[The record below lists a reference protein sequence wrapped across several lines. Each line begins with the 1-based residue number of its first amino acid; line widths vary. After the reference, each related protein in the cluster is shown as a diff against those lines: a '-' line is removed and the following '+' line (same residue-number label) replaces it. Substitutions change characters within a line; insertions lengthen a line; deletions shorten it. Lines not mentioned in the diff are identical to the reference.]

1 MTDPTQDRST
11 AESRAAERGA
21 TGEGSSS
28 RPSSVAENGHGET
41 SMNTDQMTAAANAL
55 LPPVRRA
62 PPASIIKARIEAMKQ
77 IHGVGKTGRN
87 SFHNYDYASDFD
99 VLTAVR
105 GPVTES
111 GLYLEMWPEDISED
125 KFGNMWV
132 RFAMQWQHESGE
144 VAEPVPWYGIANDRD
159 RNGRNGDKWF
169 NKAAT
174 AAEKYFFLKQFHIPA
189 GKDFDPDA
197 AAPDQS
203 TAPSGGSSSR
213 KNSDPGLARGEK
225 TKHGDNNT
233 ALQAKLREFI
243 RDVMGASDESE
254 LDGVIT
260 GYGAMIEDVRQHFP
274 SWWDGGVNDDG
285 EPPVRIIE
293 RVRHELQ
300 AQAETPAAEGVSGS
314 AEAAGNAIRAQESCD
329 ALAVWLES
337 NKSALSSLPDTERK
351 SVWALYKRRMGELSQ
366 APTEAAQ

>member
-1 MTDPTQDRST
+1 MTDTETDRST
-11 AESRAAERGA
+11 AESRAAERVA
-21 TGEGSSS
+21 TGEGSTSH
-28 RPSSVAENGHGET
+28 PSPVAENGHGEA

-203 TAPSGGSSSR
+203 AAPSGGSSSR
-213 KNSDPGLARGEK
+213 KSSDPGLTRGEK
-225 TKHGDNNT
+225 TKHGDNKT

-254 LDGVIT
+254 LDGVIA

-274 SWWDGGVNDDG
+274 SWWDGGG
-285 EPPVRIIE
+285 PPVRIIE
-293 RVRHELQ
+293 RRRKELQ
-300 AQAETPAAEGVSGS
+300 AQAIAPPAASEEDHVGM
-314 AEAAGNAIRAQESCD
+314 AIR
-329 ALAVWLES
+329 LM
-337 NKSALSSLPDTERK
+337 
-351 SVWALYKRRMGELSQ
+351 RRTKTMEDYRAWKENNRSFAAELSPPELERLNRACESHKGVLVQ
-366 APTEAAQ
+366 APHPEAAQ